1 MELWEERQREREVQR
16 EKLNKAHEEQLYM
29 KQHWARKE
37 RASTAYEAN
46 IMEAALQ
53 E

>member
-1 MELWEERQREREVQR
+1 MELWEERQHEREVQR
-16 EKLNKAHEEQLYM
+16 EKLNKAYAEQLYM

-46 IMEAALQ
+46 IMETALQ

>member
-1 MELWEERQREREVQR
+1 MELWEERQHEREVQR
-16 EKLNKAHEEQLYM
+16 EKLDKAYEEQLYL

-37 RASTAYEAN
+37 RATSAYEATM
-46 IMEAALQ
+46 IVE